1 MAEQKL
7 LRDWDPMEITNLEF
21 EFATRYLEV
30 SRLPRDYGTG
40 AAYTLAEAHGVT
52 FIEEHPGVTATE
64 MADAFGRTRS
74 AASQTVK
81 RLESLGLIIRQSDSR
96 DRKKSRLYVTEKG
109 RELSLAHKAYDIK
122 NTAAF
127 VRWMEKQFSESE
139 LDCFYRVLKM
149 RTEGMRAVWGADGSP
164 AHRSGRQPAGERKA

>member
-1 MAEQKL
+1 MAECSL
-7 LRDWDPMEITNLEF
+7 LRGWDPMEITNLEF
-21 EFATRYLEV
+21 EFATRYFEFSRV
-30 SRLPRDYGTG
+30 SRDYGTG
-40 AAYTLAEAHGVT
+40 AAYTLSEAHGVT
-52 FIEEHPGVTATE
+52 YIEEHPGVTASE

-81 RLESLGLIIRQSDSR
+81 RLEALGLIVRQADSE

-149 RTEGMRAVWGADGSP
+149 RTERMRAISGSAGSA
-164 AHRSGRQPAGERKA
+164 AHRKGVQVENERKA